1 MLTPIEK
8 QPRTPAQI
16 LASQING
23 SKSIGAITKEG
34 KRAIANNRMTHGF
47 RSNAIVLSN
56 EDAATYNNHLDQYL
70 LRYAPKDKVEED
82 LVGLLASSMWQ
93 IMRNSSIE
101 LALFELELAGIIS
114 DLDPRVTRIDQYGL
128 LAMAF
133 KRSAG
138 DNAFELLR
146 RYKTMSERT
155 YHRALQAIDQIQKD
169 RPVALAAPV
178 SEEPKNLSTVPT
190 RDESVAA
197 ESPVE
202 TPVTNEEAPADLPL
216 EPIQMDRQS
225 TPAAPTAE
233 EPRNLSAVPTRD
245 ETEPKNPTETAP
257 ISDTNEVLPT
267 HELILGTKRRKT
279 QDLRPISE
287 RPAA

>member
-8 QPRTPAQI
+8 QARTPAQI

-56 EDAATYNNHLDQYL
+56 EDAATYNSHLDQYL
-70 LRYAPKDKVEED
+70 MRYAPKDKVEED

-101 LALFELELAGIIS
+101 LAFFELELAGIIS
-114 DLDPRVTRIDQYGL
+114 DLDPRVKRIDQYGL

-138 DNAFELLR
+138 DNAIELLR
-146 RYKTMSERT
+146 RYKTTSERA
-155 YHRALQAIDQIQKD
+155 YHRALQAIEKIQKD
-169 RPVALAAPV
+169 RPAQQP
-178 SEEPKNLSTVPT
+178 EPQPEIPATVPT
-190 RDESVAA
+190 REPD
-197 ESPVE
+197 P
-202 TPVTNEEAPADLPL
+202 PL
-216 EPIQMDRQS
+216 KIQ
-225 TPAAPTAE
+225 A
-233 EPRNLSAVPTRD
+233 EPREERVNQP
-245 ETEPKNPTETAP
+245 
-257 ISDTNEVLPT
+257 
-267 HELILGTKRRKT
+267 LILVPKH
-279 QDLRPISE
+279 QNRPD
-287 RPAA
+287 PDPDPVDDPQCAMK